1 MSAANAHGGP
11 DALGAPAHDFSTNA
25 NALGPCPS
33 ALLAIA
39 QADASRYPDPAG
51 TRLKAAL
58 GAFHGVAPERVLLL
72 ASASEGIQRF
82 SAWAARAGGAASV
95 AAPTAAVWLPPQHY
109 GDLARATEA
118 WGLGRTNDA
127 GAARLLWA
135 CEPSAPWGQ
144 AEAGLAGRVA
154 GLRPDQAL
162 VLDQAYAPLRLQG
175 EPSLNG
181 PALDRVW
188 RLVSPNKA
196 LGLTGVRGAYA
207 IAPLAARQA
216 LAELE
221 ALAPSWPLGAHA
233 EAMLMAWTQ
242 PATQA
247 WLSDSLQTLRDWKAR
262 QTALCE
268 SLGWAVSPSDA
279 NYFVARL
286 PEARDAARLPALR
299 REHGVKL
306 RDAASFGLPGQVRL
320 GVRSP
325 PDQDAL
331 RAAWPRVGGGDN
343 RAH

>member
-1 MSAANAHGGP
+1 MNTMAEHGGT

-39 QADASRYPDPAG
+39 QADASRYPDPTG

-58 GAFHGVAPERVLLL
+58 GAFHGVAPDRVLLL
-72 ASASEGIQRF
+72 ASASEGMQRF
-82 SAWAARAGGAASV
+82 SAWAARSPGAG
-95 AAPTAAVWLPPQHY
+95 VWLPPHHY
-109 GDLARATEA
+109 GDLTRAADA
-118 WGLGRTNDA
+118 WGLVRTDEPGR
-127 GAARLLWA
+127 ARLLWA
-135 CEPSAPWGQ
+135 CEPSAPLGQ
-144 AEAGLAGRVA
+144 AEAGLAERVSQ
-154 GLRPDQAL
+154 LRPGQTL

-175 EPSLNG
+175 EPTLSG

-216 LAELE
+216 MAELE

-242 PATQA
+242 AATQQ
-247 WLSDSLQTLRDWKAR
+247 WLQDSLNTLRDWKAR

-268 SLGWAVSPSDA
+268 SLGWTVLPGEA
-279 NYFVARL
+279 NYRVARL
-286 PEARDAARLPALR
+286 PDARDAARLPALR

-306 RDAASFGLPGQVRL
+306 RDCASFGLPGHVRL

-325 PDQDAL
+325 ADQEAL
-331 RAAWPRVGGGDN
+331 RAAWPRTGGSDN
-343 RAH
+343 AAR

>member
-1 MSAANAHGGP
+1 MSFPTPAAHGGP

-25 NALGPCPS
+25 NALGPCPM

-39 QADASRYPDPAG
+39 RADASRYPDPAS

-58 GAFHGVAPERVLLL
+58 ADFHGVAPERLLLL

-82 SAWAARAGGAASV
+82 SAWAARTAGAC
-95 AAPTAAVWLPPQHY
+95 VWLPPHHY
-109 GDLARATEA
+109 GDLSRAAGA
-118 WGLGRTNDA
+118 WGLVRTDDPGR
-127 GAARLLWA
+127 ARLLWA
-135 CEPSAPWGQ
+135 CEPSSPLGQ
-144 AEAGLAGRVA
+144 AEAGLAERVV

-162 VLDQAYAPLRLQG
+162 VLDQAYAPLRLSG
-175 EPSLNG
+175 APSLDG
-181 PALDRVW
+181 AALDRVW

-216 LAELE
+216 MAELE

-233 EAMLMAWTQ
+233 EAMLMAWTA
-242 PATQA
+242 PDTQR
-247 WLSDSLQTLRDWKAR
+247 WLGDGLDTLREWKAA
-262 QTALCE
+262 QAALCE
-268 SLGWAVSPSDA
+268 SLGWTVLPSEA

-286 PEARDAARLPALR
+286 SEASDIESLPGLR
-299 REHGVKL
+299 RDHGVKL

-325 PDQDAL
+325 EDQAAL
-331 RAAWPRVGGGDN
+331 RAAWPRARGGDN
-343 RAH
+343 SAR

>member
-1 MSAANAHGGP
+1 MNSTVQHGGT

-39 QADASRYPDPAG
+39 QADASRYPDPTG

-58 GAFHGVAPERVLLL
+58 GAFHGVAPDRVLLL

-82 SAWAARAGGAASV
+82 SAWAARSPGSLGA
-95 AAPTAAVWLPPQHY
+95 TAWLPPHHY
-109 GDLARATEA
+109 GDLARAADA
-118 WGLGRTNDA
+118 WGLVRTNEP
-127 GAARLLWA
+127 GRARLLWS
-135 CEPSAPWGQ
+135 CEPSAPLGQ
-144 AEAGLAGRVA
+144 AEAGLADRVNA
-154 GLRPDQAL
+154 LRPDQAL

-175 EPSLNG
+175 EPTLSG
-181 PALDRVW
+181 TTLDRVW

-207 IAPLAARQA
+207 IAPLAAREA
-216 LAELE
+216 MAGLE

-242 PATQA
+242 PATQQ
-247 WLSDSLQTLRDWKAR
+247 WLQDSLNTLREWKAQ

-268 SLGWAVSPSDA
+268 SLGWTVLPSEA
-279 NYFVARL
+279 NHFVARL
-286 PEARDAARLPALR
+286 PDPHDVERLNTLR

-306 RDAASFGLPGQVRL
+306 RDCASFGLPGHVRL

-325 PDQDAL
+325 ADQEAL
-331 RAAWPRVGGGDN
+331 RAAWPRTGGGDN
-343 RAH
+343 AAR